1 MLCTDKLTGDRQSV
15 ECGGKGERA
24 GGRRRRGELT
34 TSDGKFRSTLCF
46 ELLLKRSVW
55 CSSPRAPRSP
65 PPARLTAAQGGRA
78 GAGPR
83 GARGQSPVAVTDV
96 QFQGL

>member
-46 ELLLKRSVW
+46 EL
-55 CSSPRAPRSP
+55 PAGAPQPRSP